1 MRLTSLS
8 PIAGALLLAPPAF
21 AQSSPEPAM
30 AKAGCTACHTKD
42 RKLVGPS
49 YKDIAAKYKG
59 QAGAAAAL
67 ADKVRRG
74 GKGNFGVI
82 PMPPVMARICRSRV
96 EAIFSLI
103 IRAASV

>member
-8 PIAGALLLAPPAF
+8 LIAGALLLAPPAF

-82 PMPPVMARICRSRV
+82 PMPPNAPERIND
-96 EAIFSLI
+96 ADL
-103 IRAASV
+103 RAAVEWILRGG